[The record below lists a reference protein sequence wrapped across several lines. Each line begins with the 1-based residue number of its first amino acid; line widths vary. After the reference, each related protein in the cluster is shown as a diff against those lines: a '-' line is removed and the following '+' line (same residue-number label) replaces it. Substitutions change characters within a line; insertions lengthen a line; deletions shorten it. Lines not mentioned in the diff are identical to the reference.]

1 METIAVDPLRY
12 PIGKFKAPREYTEQD
27 IQNWINTIEKLPA
40 LLKEEISLIGEK
52 GLETSYREGGWTAR
66 QVVHHLADSHMNSY
80 MRFKLSMTE
89 EEPAIRPY
97 YEDRWA
103 ELADAK
109 SGPVELSVSL
119 IDALHKRWVY
129 FLRSMKPEDFERR
142 FFHPE
147 QDRKFTLKLILALYA
162 WHCEH
167 HLGHLRIIRNK

>member
-40 LLKEEISLIGEK
+40 LLKEEVSLIGEK
-52 GLETSYREGGWTAR
+52 GLEISYREGGWTAR

-89 EEPAIRPY
+89 EEPTIRPY

-109 SGPVELSVSL
+109 SGPVEL
-119 IDALHKRWVY
+119 
-129 FLRSMKPEDFERR
+129 
-142 FFHPE
+142 
-147 QDRKFTLKLILALYA
+147 
-162 WHCEH
+162 
-167 HLGHLRIIRNK
+167 